1 MVCLPLHIARSAPYE
16 YDLTDRRWLLS
27 AYQRVLSEGL
37 EADVLW
43 FIDTLLEVWGELHLS
58 PHVREPWE
66 RWLRDRGLLD

>member
-1 MVCLPLHIARSAPYE
+1 MVRLPLHIARSAPYE

-43 FIDTLLEVWGELHLS
+43 FIDTLLDVWGELHLS
-58 PHVREPWE
+58 PHVREPWGSVP
-66 RWLRDRGLLD
+66 RSGGV